1 MKTLKFECHL
11 LSDVIINQKAA
22 TEGANATLDFIPGN
36 VFLGIVAS
44 HYGELGDKALE
55 IFHSGRV
62 RFGDAHPVSE
72 SLSNVRTLR
81 VPAVMFYP
89 KLKGLAGGCYISYNY
104 HRENDYKSGVV
115 PPQLKQCRNGFYAFG
130 QKKGVLAMVKKSF
143 SLKSAYDS
151 NNRRACD
158 NMMFG
163 YEALDAGARFLFEV
177 QVEDENLADT
187 IYDMLQGVHYVGR
200 SRTAQYGQVMISKC
214 NYEDISS
221 TQQLLTRSDG
231 CQYATVYAD
240 SRLIF
245 IDSECEPT
253 FMPSAA
259 DLGIAHGKIDW
270 ELSQVRTFSYAPWN
284 GKRSTRD
291 AERCGIEKGSV
302 FVVRIDESQIFTSQY
317 VGTFQNEGFGKVI
330 YNPEFLSSDGNN
342 GKACFRLLMTE
353 EQRSIEKN
361 PINLGG
367 TPLLDFLKRKK
378 NETDEDKR
386 IYEAV
391 NKFVDENSKIFT
403 DEQFASQWGTIR
415 SIAMKE
421 RTYERIVYM
430 LFDKTKIVN
439 RTLNNM
445 ECMEPDAYLTHGVAE
460 ARWKKKGRREALR
473 RFIENMHTS
482 QELSQF
488 GDITAKAL
496 VNLASEMSK
505 QSNNANNGTDGN

>member
-1 MKTLKFECHL
+1 MKTLKFECRL
-11 LSDVIINQKAA
+11 LSDVIINQKSA
-22 TEGANATLDFIPGN
+22 TEGENATLDFIPGN

-72 SLSNVRTLR
+72 SLSNIRTLR

-89 KLKGLAGGCYISYNY
+89 KLKGLSGGCYISYYY
-104 HRENDYKSGVV
+104 HRENDYKNGVV

-130 QKKGVLAMVKKSF
+130 QGEGVPAMIKKSF

-151 NNRRACD
+151 NSRRACD

-177 QVEDENLADT
+177 QVEDDSLAG
-187 IYDMLQGVHYVGR
+187 IISDMLLGIHYVGK
-200 SRTAQYGQVMISKC
+200 SRTAQYGQVKISRC
-214 NYEDISS
+214 NYDDISS
-221 TQQLLTRSDG
+221 TQQLFTQSDG

-245 IDSECEPT
+245 IDAECEPT

-259 DLGIAHGKIDW
+259 DLGIEHGKIDW
-270 ELSQVRTFSYAPWN
+270 SLSQVRTFSYAPWN

-302 FVVRIDESQIFTSQY
+302 FVVRIDEPQTFVSQY
-317 VGTFQNEGFGKVI
+317 VGAFLNEGFGKVI
-330 YNPEFLSSDGNN
+330 YNPDFLSSDGNN
-342 GKACFRLLMTE
+342 GKACFRLLMMD
-353 EQRSIEKN
+353 EQQTTEKN
-361 PINLGG
+361 TFNLGG

-378 NETDEDKR
+378 NEMDEDSR
-386 IYEAV
+386 IYKAV
-391 NKFVDENSKIFT
+391 NRFVEENSKIFL

-439 RTLNNM
+439 RTLNNQ
-445 ECMEPDAYLTHGVAE
+445 ESVEPNAYLTHGVAVD
-460 ARWKKKGRREALR
+460 RWTKKGRRETLR
-473 RFIENMHTS
+473 RFIEDMHAS
-482 QELSQF
+482 QEVSQF

-505 QSNNANNGTDGN
+505 QLNNGDDGK